1 MSMLGD
7 SSDHAKA
14 NASTHSACVQA
25 RIPAR
30 VLSVPVAQ
38 SPVSDLPPPQASARA
53 HRTSSPLR
61 RVLLRTARDPSQSG
75 HPACLSAVTS

>member
-7 SSDHAKA
+7 SSEHAKA
-14 NASTHSACVQA
+14 IASMHPACVQA

-30 VLSVPVAQ
+30 VLSIPLAQ

-61 RVLLRTARDPSQSG
+61 RALLRTAQDHIS
-75 HPACLSAVTS
+75 HPCQATLLASLQ